1 MRMRCRRCDF
11 RVAVTR
17 RVVNYGLCRGG
28 PEARVAMCRY
38 RLQQQHLGKHYALH
52 LRTRYSCDVALPIV
66 TSSAR
71 LFYHFTFFFSFFS
84 FFSTTPYSSPTQP
97 SRKKCASAI
106 CLFRNFCQASIDN
119 SITLQSKRKLG
130 VGLLVVIT
138 DSNKTGGRNAT
149 RQREAISSNQD
160 VETASLVLAD
170 LHIFFFL
177 DHWCVRYMIELIPSG
192 SLFHF

>member
-38 RLQQQHLGKHYALH
+38 RLQQQHLGKHYALL

-71 LFYHFTFFFSFFS
+71 LFYHFTFFFFFFS
-84 FFSTTPYSSPTQP
+84 F
-97 SRKKCASAI
+97 
-106 CLFRNFCQASIDN
+106 
-119 SITLQSKRKLG
+119 
-130 VGLLVVIT
+130 LL
-138 DSNKTGGRNAT
+138 
-149 RQREAISSNQD
+149 
-160 VETASLVLAD
+160 L
-170 LHIFFFL
+170 FFFL
-177 DHWCVRYMIELIPSG
+177 QLLTRLRPNRRERNAQVPSAYLETSVRPALITPLLCSQ
-192 SLFHF
+192 SEN

>member
-71 LFYHFTFFFSFFS
+71 IFCHYLFLLFFFIFIYFF
-84 FFSTTPYSSPTQP
+84 
-97 SRKKCASAI
+97 
-106 CLFRNFCQASIDN
+106 
-119 SITLQSKRKLG
+119 LQ
-130 VGLLVVIT
+130 LLT
-138 DSNKTGGRNAT
+138 RLRPNRRERNA
-149 RQREAISSNQD
+149 QVPSAYL
-160 VETASLVLAD
+160 ETS
-170 LHIFFFL
+170 
-177 DHWCVRYMIELIPSG
+177 VRPALITPLLCSQ
-192 SLFHF
+192 SEN